1 MICGQVIAYQT
12 IIERFRKGGENRMK
26 KITTGIATAAGI
38 IAALP
43 VFAQGLPGTVNQG
56 LAYSTIVGWGTQ
68 DLRTT
73 IMLVINIIM
82 GFLGII
88 AVIIILTGG
97 FKWMTA
103 GGNEEKVAEAKKLII
118 AGIVGLAI
126 IFGAYAI
133 ASFVIQSLANATK

>member
-1 MICGQVIAYQT
+1 M
-12 IIERFRKGGENRMK
+12 R
-26 KITTGIATAAGI
+26 KITTGIATIGGLL
-38 IAALP
+38 AALP
-43 VFAQGLPGTVNQG
+43 VFAQLGTKVNEGLS
-56 LAYSTIVGWGTQ
+56 YSTIVGWGTQ

>member
-1 MICGQVIAYQT
+1 
-12 IIERFRKGGENRMK
+12 MK
-26 KITTGIATAAGI
+26 KITAIVSTAAGLF
-38 IAALP
+38 AALP
-43 VFAQGLPGTVNQG
+43 AFAQLPRTVNQG

-88 AVIIILTGG
+88 AVIIVLTGG

-118 AGIVGLAI
+118 AGVIGLAI

-133 ASFVIQSLANATK
+133 ASFVIQQLATATGA

>member
-1 MICGQVIAYQT
+1 
-12 IIERFRKGGENRMK
+12 MK
-26 KITTGIATAAGI
+26 KITAVISTAAGLF
-38 IAALP
+38 AALP
-43 VFAQGLPGTVNQG
+43 VFAQLGTTVNTG

-133 ASFVIQSLANATK
+133 ASFVIQQLATATGT

>member
-1 MICGQVIAYQT
+1 
-12 IIERFRKGGENRMK
+12 MK
-26 KITTGIATAAGI
+26 KITAGI
-38 IAALP
+38 TTVLGLFAALP
-43 VFAQGLPGTVNQG
+43 VLAQSLLSNTVNG
-56 LAYSTIVGWGTQ
+56 SLGYATIVGWGTQ

-88 AVIIILTGG
+88 AIIIVLTGG

-126 IFGAYAI
+126 IFAAYSI
-133 ASFVIQSLANATK
+133 ASFVVQQLATATGNSG

>member
-1 MICGQVIAYQT
+1 MKT
-12 IIERFRKGGENRMK
+12 MK
-26 KITTGIATAAGI
+26 KISTGIATVAGLL
-38 IAALP
+38 AALP
-43 VFAQGLPGTVNQG
+43 VFAQLGETVNGG
-56 LAYSTIVGWGTQ
+56 LSYSTIVGWGTQ

-88 AVIIILTGG
+88 AVLIILTGG

-103 GGNEEKVAEAKKLII
+103 GGNEEKVAESKKLII

-133 ASFVIQSLANATK
+133 ASFVIQSLVNATT

>member
-1 MICGQVIAYQT
+1 MRIKSKWSVSLSAFIGSLL
-12 IIERFRKGGENRMK
+12 
-26 KITTGIATAAGI
+26 ATPA
-38 IAALP
+38 
-43 VFAQGLPGTVNQG
+43 FAQLGATVNQG

-103 GGNEEKVAEAKKLII
+103 GGNEEKVAESKKLII

-133 ASFVIQSLANATK
+133 ASFVISSLVNATT

>member
-1 MICGQVIAYQT
+1 
-12 IIERFRKGGENRMK
+12 MK
-26 KITTGIATAAGI
+26 KITAGI
-38 IAALP
+38 STGLGLLAALP
-43 VFAQGLPGTVNQG
+43 VMAADTLLQRTVNG
-56 LAYSTIVGWGTQ
+56 SLGYATIVGWGTQ

-126 IFGAYAI
+126 IFAAFSI
-133 ASFVIQSLANATK
+133 ASFVVQQLAQATGNQ

>member
-1 MICGQVIAYQT
+1 M
-12 IIERFRKGGENRMK
+12 R
-26 KITTGIATAAGI
+26 KITTGIATAAGFL
-38 IAALP
+38 AALP
-43 VFAQGLPGTVNQG
+43 VFAQGLSGTVNQG
-56 LAYSTIVGWGTQ
+56 LGYSTIVGWGTQ

-103 GGNEEKVAEAKKLII
+103 GGNEENVAAAKKILI
-118 AGIVGLAI
+118 AGIIGLI
-126 IFGAYAI
+126 IILSAYVI
-133 ASFVIQSLANATK
+133 ANFVINQIYGAATGTTFMRY

>member
-1 MICGQVIAYQT
+1 M
-12 IIERFRKGGENRMK
+12 RKLATS
-26 KITTGIATAAGI
+26 ITTAAGLL
-38 IAALP
+38 AALP
-43 VFAQGLPGTVNQG
+43 VFAQLSQTVNTG

-68 DLRTT
+68 DLRAT

-126 IFGAYAI
+126 ILGAYSI
-133 ASFVIQSLANATK
+133 AAFVVSSLVNATT

>member
-1 MICGQVIAYQT
+1 M
-12 IIERFRKGGENRMK
+12 R

-38 IAALP
+38 LAALP
-43 VFAQGLPGTVNQG
+43 VFAQGSLPVTVNRG

-103 GGNEEKVAEAKKLII
+103 GGNEEKVAESKKLII

-133 ASFVIQSLANATK
+133 ASFVIQSLANATG

>member
-1 MICGQVIAYQT
+1 
-12 IIERFRKGGENRMK
+12 MK
-26 KITTGIATAAGI
+26 KITAIVSTAAGLF
-38 IAALP
+38 AALP
-43 VFAQGLPGTVNQG
+43 AFAAIGGTVNKG

-88 AVIIILTGG
+88 AVIIVLTGG

-133 ASFVIQSLANATK
+133 ASFVIQQLASATGA

>member
-1 MICGQVIAYQT
+1 
-12 IIERFRKGGENRMK
+12 MK
-26 KITTGIATAAGI
+26 KITAGLTAITGIFT
-38 IAALP
+38 ALP
-43 VFAQGLPGTVNQG
+43 AIAQGLGETVNKG
-56 LAYSTIVGWGTQ
+56 LNYATIVGWGTQ
-68 DLRTT
+68 DLKTT

-88 AVIIILTGG
+88 AVIIILAGG

-126 IFGAYAI
+126 VIGAYAI
-133 ASFVIQSLANATK
+133 ASFVVQSLVNVTT